1 MKILFLNEYD
11 IVNYKKASMF
21 IGFPKC
27 SFKCNKLAGKI
38 VCQNYNLKEENLIE
52 ITIEEIINRYINNPL
67 INALVCGGL
76 EPFDTP
82 EELIDLVESFRYFTD
97 DDIVI
102 YTGYT
107 EKEVKNMLIYGHLLQ
122 YPNIIIKYG
131 RFIPDQ
137 KSHYDEVLG
146 VNLASNNQYARIIA
160 DSKIINKI
168 VEQDNSYYNSNKL

>member
-76 EPFDTP
+76 EPFDSFN
-82 EELIDLVESFRYFTD
+82 ELLELIEKFRESSK
-97 DDIVI
+97 DDIII

-107 EKEVKNMLIYGHLLQ
+107 ENEIKNMHIYGQILNF
-122 YPNIIIKYG
+122 PNIIIKYG

-146 VNLASNNQYARIIA
+146 VNLASNNQYARVIT

-168 VEQDNSYYNSNKL
+168 IEQDNSYYDSNKI